1 MQMKKLLAISLLF
14 LTFPVAKADYNPAN
28 NGSAAKMKTGNR
40 NASTSTDAPFFN
52 PAGAVW
58 GVDGFTVEFS
68 TIPFSST
75 KSVFDN
81 GNFLGKNNEYQSKT
95 SSLFYPALN
104 LTYKKDRLAVTMFV
118 GITNGGGAGNYD
130 DGLPKFER
138 LGYFNVMSAIMLGEL
153 PGSVTDYSV
162 NSSFKGSA
170 YGIGTSI
177 GVAYRLNDWA
187 SVSGAF
193 QYSRQMN
200 HQEGWLDITYNPNP
214 SSVPIPRTEIDVD
227 FTGQNFGVI
236 AGLNLKPLPNLL
248 IAQTFRYYTELTLDT
263 KVNDSKDGGLFTN
276 GEKVKS
282 TYVPTY
288 NVGIAYN
295 VSEKLRVDYNMNFS
309 FYSLLT
315 LDEDESGVNIADY
328 YNNGIDFGI
337 AAEYEISNSLNWG
350 VGFTYAP
357 SKMKKEYQNEV
368 EFENNSLWLNTG
380 LGIKVK
386 ENLGIDLGFQLGL
399 ATEEGGQEDINL
411 GVFPPFDQTYKNGPS
426 YSMGIGFWYRF

>member
-1 MQMKKLLAISLLF
+1 
-14 LTFPVAKADYNPAN
+14 
-28 NGSAAKMKTGNR
+28 
-40 NASTSTDAPFFN
+40 
-52 PAGAVW
+52 
-58 GVDGFTVEFS
+58 
-68 TIPFSST
+68 
-75 KSVFDN
+75 
-81 GNFLGKNNEYQSKT
+81 
-95 SSLFYPALN
+95 
-104 LTYKKDRLAVTMFV
+104 
-118 GITNGGGAGNYD
+118 
-130 DGLPKFER
+130 
-138 LGYFNVMSAIMLGEL
+138 
-153 PGSVTDYSV
+153 
-162 NSSFKGSA
+162 
-170 YGIGTSI
+170 
-177 GVAYRLNDWA
+177 
-187 SVSGAF
+187 
-193 QYSRQMN
+193 
-200 HQEGWLDITYNPNP
+200 
-214 SSVPIPRTEIDVD
+214 VPIPRTEIDVD